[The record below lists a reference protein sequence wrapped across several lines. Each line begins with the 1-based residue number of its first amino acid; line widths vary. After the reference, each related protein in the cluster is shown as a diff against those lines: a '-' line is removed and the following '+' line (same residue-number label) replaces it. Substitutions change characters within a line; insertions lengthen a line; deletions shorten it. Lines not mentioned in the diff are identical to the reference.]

1 MSRRLMKEGLK
12 ALREQYDLSYM
23 FKGLQKKSP
32 VRTSDKNSTLR
43 QNQIPPLNRKNV
55 YKDTSVMTD
64 LGIRRPKVTPFMA
77 QNRAENW
84 YKNLFSPAP
93 AKPERLDPTAY
104 NDMASSTHI
113 NKQMRDAEAY
123 MLNNPNSLGSGAFK
137 GRIDQ
142 NIKDDISKNLNDLPF
157 DSDISRDLTLR
168 SAGRRGSF

>member
-43 QNQIPPLNRKNV
+43 QNQIAPLNRKDV

-64 LGIRRPKVTPFMA
+64 LGIRRPKVTPFMDR
-77 QNRAENW
+77 NRKVNE
-84 YKNLFSPAP
+84 YDRLYLPQKQ
-93 AKPERLDPTAY
+93 KPERLDPTTY

-113 NKQMRDAEAY
+113 VKQMKDMESYAI
-123 MLNNPNSLGSGAFK
+123 NNPKSLGSGAFK
-137 GRIDQ
+137 GRIDK
-142 NIKDDISKNLNDLPF
+142 NFISKNLNDLPF

>member
-12 ALREQYDLSYM
+12 ALKEQYDLSYM
-23 FKGLQKKSP
+23 FKGLNKKSP

-43 QNQIPPLNRKNV
+43 QNQISPLNRKNV

-64 LGIRRPKVTPFMA
+64 LGIRRPKVTPFMD
-77 QNRAENW
+77 QTRGVNEYDSW
-84 YKNLFSPAP
+84 FQPQ
-93 AKPERLDPTAY
+93 KPERLDPTTY

-123 MLNNPNSLGSGAFK
+123 MPSNPKSLGSDAFK
-137 GRIDQ
+137 GRIDK
-142 NIKDDISKNLNDLPF
+142 NFISNNLNDLPF
-157 DSDISRDLTLR
+157 DSPISRDITLR

>member
-12 ALREQYDLSYM
+12 ALKEQYDLSYM
-23 FKGLQKKSP
+23 FKGLNKKSP

-123 MLNNPNSLGSGAFK
+123 MPSNPKSLGSDAFK
-137 GRIDQ
+137 GRIDK
-142 NIKDDISKNLNDLPF
+142 NFISNNLNDLPF
-157 DSDISRDLTLR
+157 DSPISRDITLR